1 MYFLTHP
8 IISKI
13 AIFSCVYLIGCAP
26 RAFDRSSGLNNEEI
40 RIRPFND
47 LDQAQKNDNINKE
60 FLRIDAA
67 SPSKIDG
74 LDANARDLLLQD
86 AKAHPVARLDQLET
100 YDPQKLTGFCFGR
113 AMAVH
118 TLARERGVKPLSIK
132 KQFIVG
138 DLKASEAKQ
147 TEWRFHVTTLVKG
160 NDGKWYAIDPIFPR
174 VLTQVEWIQKTR
186 SIWDEWYKTSN
197 IFKEPQSRIYVVN
210 RHGVL
215 PEIRSFVPPEHE
227 TGEHLI
233 ELSFNPTN
241 FSGFTREPKIA
252 SKAYTLDE
260 AATEKFFLTT
270 SELSKND
277 RFNFLG
283 LAFQDGLYINY
294 NEYFQHLIFGIPDKQ
309 QVDPR
314 IARQANDD
322 NNRQIYSGSISIN
335 FEKILKMR
343 KK

>member
-1 MYFLTHP
+1 L
-8 IISKI
+8 
-13 AIFSCVYLIGCAP
+13 
-26 RAFDRSSGLNNEEI
+26 DRSSELNREEVK
-40 RIRPFND
+40 IRPFND
-47 LDQAQKNDNINKE
+47 RGLTQKNDKIDAE
-60 FLRIDAA
+60 FLRLDTAA
-67 SPSKIDG
+67 PSTIDG
-74 LDANARDLLLQD
+74 LNANARDLLLHD
-86 AKAHPVARLDQLET
+86 AKSHPVARLDQLDT

-118 TLARERGVKPLSIK
+118 TLARERGVKPQSIK

-138 DLKASEAKQ
+138 DLKGIDAKQ

-160 NDGKWYAIDPIFPR
+160 DDGRWYAIDPIFPR

-186 SIWDEWYKTSN
+186 SIWDEWYKKSN

-215 PEIRSFVPPEHE
+215 PDIRLFVPPERE

-241 FSGFTREPKIA
+241 IVGFTREPNVGD
-252 SKAYTLDE
+252 KAYTLDV

-270 SELSKND
+270 SELSKTD

-283 LAFQDGLYINY
+283 LAFQDGLYIDY
-294 NEYFQHLIFGIPDKQ
+294 NDYFEHLIFGIPDKQ
-309 QVDPR
+309 RVDPPM
-314 IARQANDD
+314 ARQANDD
-322 NNRQIYSGSISIN
+322 NQPQIYPGSISFD
-335 FEKILKMR
+335 FEKIFN
-343 KK
+343 KKKR